1 MGSQRN
7 KLENLKMVL
16 FDFDDTL
23 AVHSQGHRISDHL
36 MKYMINVHSG
46 SKELWNT
53 SKPNLQLKKFMDFL
67 AHKNIPMGLIS
78 GVHDCK
84 AAERKIEWVKENY
97 GYSLENYC
105 VSSQEQKIIEL
116 KVLAKVNRLH
126 ENQIAIIDD
135 MYPNLEK
142 AESEGFIALSPMQ
155 VVNLFNEISEQK
167 SAARIIP
174 EIIPDCD
181 FPLQDELK
189 NKYIFWDIDGTL
201 AAYWFNGHVSDPEGT
216 DNGMSLKEIEDGVF
230 LKRKPSRYMQRVLSA
245 CGAKQN
251 IVLGHCQVQKE
262 MDDKQLWLDKY
273 YPSITERLLVS
284 EDKSKADTILQY
296 CKDQAISLQDVVF
309 VDDVIPFLREAER
322 KGIKSFHI
330 SSFLDWDF
338 ER

>member
-53 SKPNLQLKKFMDFL
+53 SKPNLQLKQFMDYL
-67 AHKNIPMGLIS
+67 AYKNIPMGLIG

-105 VSSQEQKIIEL
+105 VSSQEQKMIEL
-116 KVLAKVNRLH
+116 TTIAEVNGLH
-126 ENQIAIIDD
+126 ESQIALVDD
-135 MYPNLEK
+135 YYENLGNAEKMGFTTFSPMEIVNLVNCFQNTDLEK
-142 AESEGFIALSPMQ
+142 MLISPDP
-155 VVNLFNEISEQK
+155 VGGGEINL
-167 SAARIIP
+167 R
-174 EIIPDCD
+174 
-181 FPLQDELK
+181 

-201 AAYWFNGHVSDPEGT
+201 AEYRFNGHVSDPEGT
-216 DNGMSLKEIEDGVF
+216 DNGMH
-230 LKRKPSRYMQRVLSA
+230 MQMVLST

-251 IVLGHCQVQKE
+251 IVMGHCQVQKE

-296 CKDQAISLQDVVF
+296 CKDHDISLQDVVF
-309 VDDVIPFLREAER
+309 VDDTIPFLREAER

-330 SSFLDWDF
+330 SSFLDWNF